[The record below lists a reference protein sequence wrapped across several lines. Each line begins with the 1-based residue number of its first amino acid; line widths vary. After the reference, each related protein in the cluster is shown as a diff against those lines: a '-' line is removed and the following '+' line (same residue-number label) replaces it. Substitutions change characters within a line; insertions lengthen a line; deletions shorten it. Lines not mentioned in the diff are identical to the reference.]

1 MSSSTSAS
9 RQSWT
14 QYGPLPL
21 TRCPN
26 CPCMDPLKRLTCVRE
41 ENGNRGREFVKCL
54 SKPQPGQGGGSRIHA
69 PPPPVF
75 QVLKKCGHFEW
86 LDHYVERLKLKG
98 STRTQE
104 LNFGGRLAVEQP
116 PNLADRADPMMHSAK
131 LKCELKKIGKQ
142 LKHLIG
148 LKQQANMM
156 AGAFYGCVIAM
167 GLFYL
172 MFINR

>member
-1 MSSSTSAS
+1 MSSSTSAT

-21 TRCPN
+21 TRCHD
-26 CPCMDPLKRLTCVRE
+26 CPRMEPFKRLTCVRE

-54 SKPQPGQGGGSRIHA
+54 SKPQPGQVKSVFLTNPIVEIGGINPNPRA
-69 PPPPVF
+69 QF
-75 QVLKKCGHFEW
+75 W
-86 LDHYVERLKLKG
+86 
-98 STRTQE
+98 
-104 LNFGGRLAVEQP
+104 GRLAVEQA
-116 PNLADRADPMMHSAK
+116 PNLVDRANPMMHIAE

-142 LKHLIG
+142 LKHLID
-148 LKQQANMM
+148 LKHQANMM

-167 GLFYL
+167 GLVYL

>member
-1 MSSSTSAS
+1 MSSSTSTS

-21 TRCPN
+21 TRCPD
-26 CPCMDPLKRLTCVRE
+26 CPRMEPLKRLTCVKE

-54 SKPQPGQGGGSRIHA
+54 SRPQPGQVRFVFLTNRMVKIGGINPNPRAQFFGGGG
-69 PPPPVF
+69 
-75 QVLKKCGHFEW
+75 Q
-86 LDHYVERLKLKG
+86 
-98 STRTQE
+98 
-104 LNFGGRLAVEQP
+104 LAVEQASH
-116 PNLADRADPMMHSAK
+116 LADRADPMMHSAE

-142 LKHLIG
+142 LKHLIN

-156 AGAFYGCVIAM
+156 AGAFYCCVIAM
-167 GLFYL
+167 GSFYL